1 MKIPYPFM
9 SPGGA
14 LTAASAIFAASYPT
28 AAENVA
34 ATDGNHA
41 ANRPNII
48 LVLLDDVGWSDLGC
62 YGSEISTPNIDSLAR
77 QGIRLQHFYNQARSA
92 PTRGSLMTGLYPHQE
107 GQGALGRVPGYPA
120 YQGYANE
127 NNAFIP
133 EVLNQAGYFS
143 IMTGKWHLGY
153 DHGVTPISRG
163 FDRSLNAPVGGYYF
177 AADTLLGNKADWSKK
192 RLFRND
198 VQIPFNDPSV
208 PENWYSSHLWTQEGL
223 EYVDEAI
230 EDGRPF
236 FWYLAFNGAHFPLQA
251 PEETIA
257 KYRGKY
263 MQGWDAVRNARFEKQ
278 KKEGFF
284 SADTPLT
291 PRNPKITQWDSLSV
305 EERER
310 QDLIMSIYAAAIE
323 EIDRSIGMAVKH
335 LSEKGILDNTLIILL
350 SDNGGNAE
358 GGLYGKCRGAEPGNI
373 ESNVWLGTA
382 WADAANTPYFL
393 YKHHGHEGG
402 CNTPLV
408 LFWPEGIAPQL
419 RGSIN
424 KTAYGHITDIM
435 ATVTDITGAEYP
447 AVRDGHPV
455 PPMEGASL
463 APLFRGESPERGSK
477 PVIVEHEGNK
487 MLRLGDW
494 KIVQEYTE
502 TSWMLY
508 NIKEDPVEMHDLAAE
523 EPELLKKLTK
533 LYESEAK
540 RTGVEPDIKFKVGV
554 WYTPVSEYLK

>member
-1 MKIPYPFM
+1 MKIPYPLLTV
-9 SPGGA
+9 GGA
-14 LTAASAIFAASYPT
+14 FSAASAMF
-28 AAENVA
+28 A
-34 ATDGNHA
+34 ATDRAESGNLPS
-41 ANRPNII
+41 ANDNAHTGRPNIVLI
-48 LVLLDDVGWSDLGC
+48 LMDDVGWSDLGC

-77 QGIRLQHFYNQARSA
+77 QGIRLQHFYNSARSA
-92 PTRGSLMTGLYPHQE
+92 PTRASLMTGLYPHQA

-133 EVLNQAGYFS
+133 EVLKSAGYFS

-153 DHGVTPISRG
+153 DQGVTPPARG

-177 AADTLLGNKADWSKK
+177 ASDTLRQTKSDKSKK
-192 RLFRND
+192 RLFRNG
-198 VQIPFNDPSV
+198 VQIPFDDPSL
-208 PENWYSSHLWTQEGL
+208 PENWYSTYLWTQEGL

-230 EDGRPF
+230 AQERPF
-236 FWYLAFNGAHFPLQA
+236 FWYLAFNGAHFPIQA
-251 PEETIA
+251 PSETIA

-263 MQGWDAVRNARFEKQ
+263 MCGWDAVRQARFEKQ

-291 PRNPKITQWDSLSV
+291 PRNPKISQWDSLSYAD
-305 EERER
+305 RDI
-310 QDLIMSIYAAAIE
+310 QDQIMSIYAAAIE
-323 EIDRSIGMAVKH
+323 EIDRSVGMVVDH
-335 LSEKGILDNTLIILL
+335 LSDKGVLDNTLIILL

-358 GGLYGKCRGAEPGNI
+358 GGLYGRCRGSEPGSAG
-373 ESNVWLGTA
+373 SNVWLGTA

-523 EPELLKKLTK
+523 KPDLLKKLVS

-540 RTGVEPDIKFKVGV
+540 RTGVEPDIDFKVGR
-554 WYTPVSEYLK
+554 WYTPVSEYL